1 MRLDNAHLLTTK
13 KQNAM
18 NKQEILDIVI
28 NYEKQLR
35 NDYEELRDNYGSLDS
50 ATQSAFKEWNT
61 IDELIN
67 RLDLQN
73 ETI

>member
-1 MRLDNAHLLTTK
+1 MK
-13 KQNAM
+13 KE
-18 NKQEILDIVI
+18 QEILDTVLA
-28 NYEKQLR
+28 YEQELKFI
-35 NDYEELRDNYGSLDS
+35 YEEFRDAFGQLDE

>member
-1 MRLDNAHLLTTK
+1 MIIHEQ

-18 NKQEILDIVI
+18 EKQEILDKILT
-28 NYEKQLR
+28 YEQELR
-35 NDYEELRDNYGSLDS
+35 FIYEESRNAFGNLDE

-67 RLDLQN
+67 RLNLQN

>member
-1 MRLDNAHLLTTK
+1 MIIHEQ

-18 NKQEILDIVI
+18 EKQEILYKILT
-28 NYEKQLR
+28 YEKELR
-35 NDYEELRDNYGSLDS
+35 FIYEEYRNAFGNLDE

-67 RLDLQN
+67 RLNLQN

>member
-1 MRLDNAHLLTTK
+1 MKTQK
-13 KQNAM
+13 
-18 NKQEILDIVI
+18 ILDTVLA
-28 NYEKQLR
+28 YEQELKFI
-35 NDYEELRDNYGSLDS
+35 YEEFRDAFGQLDE
-50 ATQSAFKEWNT
+50 ATQSAWKEWNT